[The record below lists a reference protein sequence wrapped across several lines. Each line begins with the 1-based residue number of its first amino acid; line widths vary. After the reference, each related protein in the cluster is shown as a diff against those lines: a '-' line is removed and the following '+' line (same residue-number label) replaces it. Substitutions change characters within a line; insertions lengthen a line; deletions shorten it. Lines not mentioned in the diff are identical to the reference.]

1 MLVGKNA
8 SGGIAFGHAMVI
20 KPVIIKIE
28 NEPATD
34 VDFECQRFQ
43 HTLVAAKADINK
55 LYEKVKKSVGD
66 EEAQIFEAHSM
77 LLDDP
82 ELIETVEGFIK
93 SNKWKASKA
102 IDEAAKQFITLFE
115 SMDNAYMRERALDI
129 KDVTERL
136 LKKVLGLN
144 FQDLSNLEGEVILVA
159 HDITPSQFASLDHS
173 KVLAIVTEIGGKT
186 SHTAIMARTLEIPA
200 VVGTKEAT
208 LKIKHGESI
217 IVDGDTGH
225 IDIKPDAQKLK
236 EYESKKKALLEVKA
250 ALEKIK
256 NVPVQTKDG
265 FSLHLEANITS
276 AADVHSALK
285 NQAQGVGLFRTEF
298 IFMDR
303 SSAPTEDEQTEI
315 YKTVLE
321 KMEGRPTVIRTL
333 DIGGD
338 KNISYLGIPK
348 EENPFLGYRAV
359 RYCLNNL
366 PLFKTQ
372 LRALLRSSPAGKLGI
387 MFPMITNL
395 EEIIACRK
403 LLDECRTELLNE
415 KKTVAAD
422 IKIGIMIEVPAAAL
436 IADLLAKHVDF
447 FSIGTNDL
455 TQYVCAVDR
464 MNENVHDLYD
474 SYHPG
479 FLRLTKFVIE
489 SANKAGIE
497 VCMCGEV
504 AADPKLTDVLVGMG
518 LTHFSMNP
526 ASILKIKDRIL
537 KTDKNE
543 AKLKAEKV
551 VTLSTGEEIR
561 QFLNQTY

>member
-1 MLVGKNA
+1 MLIGKNA
-8 SGGIAFGHAMVI
+8 SGGIAYGPAMVL
-20 KPVIIKIE
+20 KPIIIKIE

-55 LYEKVKKSVGD
+55 LYEKVKTSVGE

-82 ELIETVEGFIK
+82 ELIDTVESFIRT
-93 SNKWKASKA
+93 NRWKASKA
-102 IDEAAKQFITLFE
+102 IDEAAKQFIKMFE

-144 FQDLSNLEGEVILVA
+144 FQDLSNLESDVILVA
-159 HDITPSQFASLDHS
+159 HDITPSQFASLEHA
-173 KVLAIVTEIGGKT
+173 KVKAIVTEIGGKT

-200 VVGTKEAT
+200 VVGMKEAT
-208 LKIKHGESI
+208 LKIKNGENI

-225 IDIKPDAQKLK
+225 IETKPNAQSLK
-236 EYESKKKALLEVKA
+236 EYEAKKIVLKEVKE

-276 AADVHSALK
+276 AADVPAALK

-338 KNISYLGIPK
+338 KNLPYLGIPK

-359 RYCLNNL
+359 RYCLNNI

-372 LRALLRSSPAGKLGI
+372 LRALLKASTAGKLGI

-403 LLDECRTELLNE
+403 LLEECRTELVNE
-415 KKTVAAD
+415 KVTVAQD
-422 IKIGIMIEVPAAAL
+422 IRIGIMIEVPAAAL

-497 VCMCGEV
+497 ICMCGEV
-504 AADPKLTDVLVGMG
+504 ASDPKLTEVLVGMG

-537 KTDKNE
+537 KINKNE
-543 AKLKAEKV
+543 AKIKAEKV
-551 VTLSTGEEIR
+551 VTLSTGDEIR
-561 QFLNQTY
+561 NFLNS

>member
-8 SGGIAFGHAMVI
+8 SGGIAYGCAMVI
-20 KPVIIKIE
+20 KTIIIKIE

-55 LYEKVKKSVGD
+55 LYEKVKKYVGD

-82 ELIETVEGFIK
+82 ELIDTVEGFIK
-93 SNKWKASKA
+93 TNKWKASKA

-144 FQDLSNLEGEVILVA
+144 FQDLSNLEEEVILVA

-208 LKIKHGESI
+208 LKIKNAENI
-217 IVDGDTGH
+217 IVDGDSGL
-225 IDIKPDAQKLK
+225 IEIKPNAQKLK
-236 EYESKKKALLEVKA
+236 EFEAKKKALLEVKT

-265 FSLHLEANITS
+265 FALHLEANITS
-276 AADVHSALK
+276 AADVSSALK

-338 KNISYLGIPK
+338 KNLPYLGIPK

-359 RYCLNNL
+359 RYCLHNL

-403 LLDECRTELLNE
+403 LLEECRAELINE
-415 KKTVAAD
+415 KKSVSND
-422 IKIGIMIEVPAAAL
+422 IKVGIMIEVPAAAL

-489 SANKAGIE
+489 SANNAGIE

-504 AADPKLTDVLVGMG
+504 AADPKLTDVLIGMG

-537 KTDKNE
+537 KTDKKE
-543 AKLKAEKV
+543 AKIKAEKV

-561 QFLNQTY
+561 NFLNQ